1 MYNHNQITLGVI
13 GAGSFGMAIA
23 NLLAEKNKVLL
34 YTRKLEKANEL
45 ILQQTTNTKFIHP
58 NITIISSIEQICKE
72 CTVLFPIIPSTK
84 FREMIKDFSP
94 FLNPGHILIH
104 GTKGFDL
111 DVDIN
116 NYYTISR
123 SNIKTMSEVIRED
136 SSVVRVGC
144 LAGPNLASEI
154 SAGKPAATVI
164 ASKFDEVIDLGQK
177 YLRSTKFQVYG
188 SNDIFGIELAGVLKN
203 YIAIAAG
210 AITGMNLG
218 ENAKALL
225 ITRGMAEMI
234 YVGRALG
241 ATPEAFM
248 GMAGIGDLIAT
259 CSSPNSR
266 NFSVGLRLSNG
277 ESVKDIL
284 NSMTEVAEGVRTIQ
298 IVKALSMHYQIT
310 APIVHV
316 MYRVMFENLS
326 LEKGI
331 KFLMRY
337 PAYTDAEYLINK
349 STMDI

>member
-1 MYNHNQITLGVI
+1 MLNNHQIKLGVI

-23 NLLAEKNKVLL
+23 NLLAEKNIVLL
-34 YTRKLEKANEL
+34 YTRKTEKAEEL
-45 ILQQTTNTKFIHP
+45 RSHQINKTKNIHENIIITT
-58 NITIISSIEQICKE
+58 SVEAICKD
-72 CTVLFPIIPSTK
+72 CSVLFPIIPSTK
-84 FREMIKDFSP
+84 FREMVKDFSP

-123 SNIKTMSEVIRED
+123 NNIKTMSEVIRED

-218 ENAKALL
+218 ENARALL

-266 NFSVGLRLSNG
+266 NFSVGMRLAKG
-277 ESVKDIL
+277 EKVSDIL
-284 NSMTEVAEGVRTIQ
+284 GSMTEVAEGVRTIQ

-326 LEKGI
+326 LDKGI

-337 PAYTDAEYLINK
+337 PAYTDAEYLINTSK
-349 STMDI
+349 NE

>member
-1 MYNHNQITLGVI
+1 MV
-13 GAGSFGMAIA
+13 
-23 NLLAEKNKVLL
+23 
-34 YTRKLEKANEL
+34 
-45 ILQQTTNTKFIHP
+45 
-58 NITIISSIEQICKE
+58 
-72 CTVLFPIIPSTK
+72 
-84 FREMIKDFSP
+84 KDFSP
-94 FLNPGHILIH
+94 FLNPGHIMIH

-136 SSVVRVGC
+136 TSVVRVGC

-154 SAGKPAATVI
+154 SAGKPAATVV
-164 ASKFDEVIDLGQK
+164 ASKFDEVIDLGQR

-203 YIAIAAG
+203 YIAIASG
-210 AITGMNLG
+210 AISGMELG

-266 NFSVGLRLSNG
+266 NYSVGMRLAKG
-277 ESVKDIL
+277 EKVSDIL
-284 NSMTEVAEGVRTIQ
+284 GSMAEVAEGVRTIQ
-298 IVKALSMHYQIT
+298 IVKALSVHYQIT

-331 KFLMRY
+331 NFLMRY
-337 PAYTDAEYLINK
+337 PAYTDAEYLIKPK
-349 STMDI
+349 SDF

>member
-1 MYNHNQITLGVI
+1 MLNQQTTLGVI
-13 GAGSFGMAIA
+13 GAGSFGLAVA

-34 YTRKLEKANEL
+34 YTRKPEKAEQL
-45 ILQQTTNTKFIHP
+45 RAQQADGSKPIHTNIEFISDIQ
-58 NITIISSIEQICKE
+58 NMSTQCS
-72 CTVLFPIIPSTK
+72 VLFPVVPSAK
-84 FREMIKDFSP
+84 FRSMIRDFSP
-94 FLNPGHILIH
+94 YLTPAHILIH
-104 GTKGFDL
+104 GTKGFDI
-111 DVDIN
+111 DIDLN

-123 SNIKTMSEVIRED
+123 DNIKTMSEVIRED

-164 ASKFDEVIDLGQK
+164 ASKFDEVIDLGQQF
-177 YLRSTKFQVYG
+177 LRSTKFQVYG

-218 ENAKALL
+218 ENARALL

-234 YVGRALG
+234 YVGKALG

-266 NFSVGLRLSNG
+266 NFSVGLRLAKG
-277 ESVKDIL
+277 ENINDITQ
-284 NSMTEVAEGVRTIQ
+284 SMNEVAEGVRTIQ
-298 IVKALSMHYQIT
+298 IVKALSNHYQIT

-326 LEKGI
+326 LTKGI

-337 PAYTDAEYLINK
+337 PAHVDAEYLKNNHAN
-349 STMDI
+349 SE

>member
-1 MYNHNQITLGVI
+1 MQNNHQSTLGVI
-13 GAGSFGMAIA
+13 GAGSFGIAIA

-34 YTRKLEKANEL
+34 YTRRSEKADEL
-45 ILQQTTNTKFIHP
+45 RSAQATQTKNIHP
-58 NITIISSIEQICKE
+58 NITIITSIEVICKA

-84 FREMIKDFSP
+84 FRDMIHDFSP
-94 FLNPGHILIH
+94 YLNPGHILIH

-123 SNIKTMSEVIRED
+123 NNIKTMSEVIRED

-154 SAGKPAATVI
+154 MAGKPAATVI
-164 ASKFDEVIDLGQK
+164 ASKFDEVIDLGQR

-259 CSSPNSR
+259 CSSANSR
-266 NFSVGLRLSNG
+266 NYSVGMRLAKG
-277 ESVKDIL
+277 ESVSTIL
-284 NSMTEVAEGVRTIQ
+284 SSMSEVAEGVRTIQ

-337 PAYTDAEYLINK
+337 PAYTDAEYLIIPSVK
-349 STMDI
+349 E

>member
-1 MYNHNQITLGVI
+1 MLNNHQIKLGVI

-23 NLLAEKNKVLL
+23 NLLAEKNTVLL
-34 YTRKLEKANEL
+34 YTRKAEKAEEL
-45 ILQQTTNTKFIHP
+45 RAHQINKTKYIHENIVITTSVET
-58 NITIISSIEQICKE
+58 ICKD
-72 CTVLFPIIPSTK
+72 CSVLFPIIPSTK
-84 FREMIKDFSP
+84 FREMVKDFSP

-218 ENAKALL
+218 ENARALL

-266 NFSVGLRLSNG
+266 NFSVGMRLAKG
-277 ESVKDIL
+277 EKVSDIL
-284 NSMTEVAEGVRTIQ
+284 GSMTEVAEGVRTIQ

-337 PAYTDAEYLINK
+337 PAYTDAEYLINNSIK
-349 STMDI
+349 E